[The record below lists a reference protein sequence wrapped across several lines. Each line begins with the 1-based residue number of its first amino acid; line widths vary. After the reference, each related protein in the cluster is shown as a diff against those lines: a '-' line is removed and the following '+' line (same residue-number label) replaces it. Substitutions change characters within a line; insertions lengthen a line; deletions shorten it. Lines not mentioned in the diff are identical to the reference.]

1 MSILGDLKDR
11 VVRLYINSQ
20 VKEYAEVL
28 NLEINSKEKSI
39 AASVQLKGQASPL
52 QVRVDDYR
60 IAGDGDDAEFTW
72 TKITVE
78 PGSVK
83 LPPGLKSKLDMVL

>member
-1 MSILGDLKDR
+1 MRFFGDLRDKA
-11 VVRLYINSQ
+11 VRLAINSQ

-28 NLEINSKEKSI
+28 NIKINSDEKSI

-52 QVRVDDYR
+52 QVRIDDYR

-72 TKITVE
+72 AKITVE

-83 LPPGLKSKLDMVL
+83 LPPSLKSGLDMVL